1 MLSLIYP
8 EPGMSGFPDFLIYV
22 PTERNKNQIII
33 ITISQLNL

>member
-22 PTERNKNQIII
+22 PTERNKKTAYYKILK
-33 ITISQLNL
+33 TIY